1 MKMME
6 IKKINHFILQRGK
19 RIREGEEK
27 KSMTTEDEEIK
38 KEMIVTEIKFIAK
51 AINNK

>member
-6 IKKINHFILQRGK
+6 MKKINHFFK
-19 RIREGEEK
+19 EGK
-27 KSMTTEDEEIK
+27 KSKGRENLKSMITKDEDIK

-51 AINNK
+51 AINN